1 VVIAA
6 LIGAAVAI
14 TAGLLL
20 HETRRGRVVT
30 DWVARCAWSRCRR
43 AVAVLKPLAVTT
55 LVYVEILRR
64 GTRR

>member
-6 LIGAAVAI
+6 LISAAVAI
-14 TAGLLL
+14 AAALLL
-20 HETRRGRVVT
+20 HETHRGRLVT
-30 DWVARCAWSRCRR
+30 DWVAQRAWGRCRR
-43 AVAVLKPLAVTT
+43 AAAVLKPLAVTT